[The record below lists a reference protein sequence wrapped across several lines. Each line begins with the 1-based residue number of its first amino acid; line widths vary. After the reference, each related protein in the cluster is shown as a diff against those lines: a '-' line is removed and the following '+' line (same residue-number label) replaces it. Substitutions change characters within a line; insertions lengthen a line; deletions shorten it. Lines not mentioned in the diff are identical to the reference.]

1 MRDIAFLG
9 LFLVA
14 LALTFNRIPLCIQ
27 LWAWV
32 SLLAPNSVL
41 YGIGAGIPYNK
52 VIAGMTL
59 LTLLASR
66 EKKSFHG
73 DRTSVLIICFLCL
86 AVLSQ
91 FNSDSYQTTGWDI
104 LDKFWKIV
112 VLNLLISSFMGS
124 RVRLHM
130 LVLTV
135 CFAVGFVG
143 AGDGLKFLVS
153 GGSYREPGNPA
164 WGDNNHAALIFLM
177 TIPMLAYIREMSV
190 VPLVR
195 LGTLIGIILFVCGVI
210 STSSRGG
217 FVGLIILAIAGILE
231 SRHKIR
237 YSLAV
242 IALGAALSQAVSDSW
257 TTRMNTLETAG
268 EDNSFMG
275 RVVAWKMS
283 TLIAL
288 HHPLLGGGL
297 HAVQSPN
304 IWNAYLPEFGR
315 LSFIPTDEP
324 TERPRAAHS
333 IYFEVLGDTGF
344 LGLAVFLAIIASSLW
359 TGVQVRLLARG
370 HPDLQ
375 WAARLAGKLQLSLV
389 IFLVCGAA
397 LSASYN
403 DMNFILFGM
412 LSAVLR
418 IVLVET
424 GRQAAPGGA
433 LRPAGGAEFAAEAF
447 AAEAQPRAPSLAP
460 SRTPPLAQ
468 RAFGTP
474 RATRLRRDGLSA
486 PDPRQGQAP
495 GPPF

>member
-1 MRDIAFLG
+1 
-9 LFLVA
+9 
-14 LALTFNRIPLCIQ
+14 
-27 LWAWV
+27 
-32 SLLAPNSVL
+32 
-41 YGIGAGIPYNK
+41 
-52 VIAGMTL
+52 
-59 LTLLASR
+59 
-66 EKKSFHG
+66 
-73 DRTSVLIICFLCL
+73 
-86 AVLSQ
+86 
-91 FNSDSYQTTGWDI
+91 
-104 LDKFWKIV
+104 
-112 VLNLLISSFMGS
+112 
-124 RVRLHM
+124 
-130 LVLTV
+130 
-135 CFAVGFVG
+135 
-143 AGDGLKFLVS
+143 
-153 GGSYREPGNPA
+153 
-164 WGDNNHAALIFLM
+164 
-177 TIPMLAYIREMSV
+177 
-190 VPLVR
+190 
-195 LGTLIGIILFVCGVI
+195 
-210 STSSRGG
+210 
-217 FVGLIILAIAGILE
+217 
-231 SRHKIR
+231 
-237 YSLAV
+237 
-242 IALGAALSQAVSDSW
+242 
-257 TTRMNTLETAG
+257 
-268 EDNSFMG
+268 
-275 RVVAWKMS
+275 
-283 TLIAL
+283 
-288 HHPLLGGGL
+288 
-297 HAVQSPN
+297 
-304 IWNAYLPEFGR
+304 
-315 LSFIPTDEP
+315 
-324 TERPRAAHS
+324 
-333 IYFEVLGDTGF
+333 VLGDTGF